1 MELKINGKDM
11 SVNDLKQFIKEP
23 GRIYEGLVANGFLN
37 FLPDEL
43 IIRQLYR
50 LKTGK
55 VLNLENPRSFDE
67 KIQWLKLHDRN
78 PELTNLVDKYE
89 VKKIV
94 SEIVGDKYIIPTL
107 GVWKKPEDINF
118 NSLPDQFVLKCTH
131 DSGGLIICKDKA
143 SLDKAQAIRILRHSF
158 RRNYYY
164 RGREW
169 AYKNVKPKIIA
180 EQYMEDSSGELND
193 YKVFN
198 FDGCPKLIQVDYD
211 RFTDHKR
218 NLYTP
223 DWKYIDASIKFP
235 NDRNHIIPKPVCL
248 QEMLCLAST
257 LSRGFAHVRTD
268 FYCIDDKLY
277 FGEMTFYHG
286 SGFEKFTPEEF
297 GLEVGSWLKIPHD
310 NEKQGE

>member
-235 NDRNHIIPKPVCL
+235 NVVP
-248 QEMLCLAST
+248 S
-257 LSRGFAHVRTD
+257 
-268 FYCIDDKLY
+268 
-277 FGEMTFYHG
+277 G
-286 SGFEKFTPEEF
+286 S
-297 GLEVGSWLKIPHD
+297 L
-310 NEKQGE
+310 